1 MNYLYGPDRDYTDY
15 APGRALRGGAGRPN
29 FPVRLALELYGRGAA
44 ALGRTPV
51 RLWDPLCGGGSLL
64 FAAALLGEPAPER
77 VLGSDADEGAVDL
90 ARENL
95 ALLTPEGCARRRA
108 QIEEHLRAF
117 GRQSFAEAL
126 GSLDRIAAQ
135 GRGVRAAAAVY
146 DVFSGAAPDLPVRPN
161 LVVCDLPYG
170 DLVDWRGRRRARPS
184 SRRSGGIWR
193 PGRSWWCAWTSGSSW
208 RRRALSGWTGS
219 RSASGGSPS
228 TKGNEN
234 PNRQEPRRRDAPWLL
249 PAIRFADQVRG

>member
-64 FAAALLGEPAPER
+64 FAAALLGEPAPEW

-126 GSLDRIAAQ
+126 GSLDCIAAQ

-170 DLVDWRGRRRARPS
+170 DLVDWRGGAQA
-184 SRRSGGIWR
+184 
-193 PGRSWWCAWTSGSSW
+193 PGA
-208 RRRALSGWTGS
+208 AF
-219 RSASGGSPS
+219 
-228 TKGNEN
+228 
-234 PNRQEPRRRDAPWLL
+234 L
-249 PAIRFADQVRG
+249 PAIGRHLEAGAVVVACMDKRQ

>member
-64 FAAALLGEPAPER
+64 FAAALLGEPAPEW

-170 DLVDWRGRRRARPS
+170 DLVDWRGGAQAPGAAFLPGDRAAFGGRGGRRGVHGQAAAAGGAGLCPAGPAAGRQAAVCRLPKGMTGGRRGGTAPCARPL
-184 SRRSGGIWR
+184 GI
-193 PGRSWWCAWTSGSSW
+193 
-208 RRRALSGWTGS
+208 
-219 RSASGGSPS
+219 
-228 TKGNEN
+228 
-234 PNRQEPRRRDAPWLL
+234 
-249 PAIRFADQVRG
+249 

>member
-64 FAAALLGEPAPER
+64 FAAALLGEPAPEW

-126 GSLDRIAAQ
+126 ESLDRIAAQ

-146 DVFSGAAPDLPVRPN
+146 DVFSGAVPDLPVRPN

-170 DLVDWRGRRRARPS
+170 DLVDWRGGAQA
-184 SRRSGGIWR
+184 
-193 PGRSWWCAWTSGSSW
+193 PGA
-208 RRRALSGWTGS
+208 AF
-219 RSASGGSPS
+219 
-228 TKGNEN
+228 
-234 PNRQEPRRRDAPWLL
+234 L
-249 PAIRFADQVRG
+249 PAIGRHLEAGAVVVACMDKRQQLEAPGFVRLDRQQVGKRRFAVYQRE

>member
-64 FAAALLGEPAPER
+64 FAAALLGEPAPEW

-126 GSLDRIAAQ
+126 GSLDRIAA
-135 GRGVRAAAAVY
+135 
-146 DVFSGAAPDLPVRPN
+146 
-161 LVVCDLPYG
+161 
-170 DLVDWRGRRRARPS
+170 
-184 SRRSGGIWR
+184 
-193 PGRSWWCAWTSGSSW
+193 
-208 RRRALSGWTGS
+208 
-219 RSASGGSPS
+219 
-228 TKGNEN
+228 
-234 PNRQEPRRRDAPWLL
+234 
-249 PAIRFADQVRG
+249 